1 MTLEEFESKNW
12 TKLFRKDDVFSEEIP
27 LPYKL
32 CLEYDDATFNENY
45 VILID
50 ELYSGTTRS
59 RILEKHRSI
68 PNKLL
73 K

>member
-1 MTLEEFESKNW
+1 MDPRRIQKQELSCSEKMMF
-12 TKLFRKDDVFSEEIP
+12 FSEEIP

-32 CLEYDDATFNENY
+32 YSEYDDATFNENY

-59 RILEKHRSI
+59 GILEKHRSI
-68 PNKLL
+68 ANKQL